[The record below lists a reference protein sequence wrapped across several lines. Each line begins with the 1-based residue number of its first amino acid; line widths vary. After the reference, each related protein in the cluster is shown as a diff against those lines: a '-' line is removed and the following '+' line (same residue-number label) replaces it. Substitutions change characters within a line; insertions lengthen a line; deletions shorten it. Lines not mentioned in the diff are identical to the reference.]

1 MDKIIFENFVL
12 NPTNFV
18 NPTYIAIQ
26 TNPTLSNENTT
37 KINCGKSPPKFI
49 MVRKFNAC
57 VIKKIEVPDNITL
70 YILFM
75 DVSGLFIRPIN
86 DQNIVKIKHSMSIN
100 GVIIADINTIIVN
113 QSLNSL
119 KDLKL

>member
-57 VIKKIEVPDNITL
+57 VIKRLKFLIILHYTFFLWIDPVYSLDLSMTKTL
-70 YILFM
+70 
-75 DVSGLFIRPIN
+75 
-86 DQNIVKIKHSMSIN
+86 
-100 GVIIADINTIIVN
+100 
-113 QSLNSL
+113 
-119 KDLKL
+119 